1 MNKLQIQKINAQLA
15 LLAVAAIS
23 GLSFVAQKNGME
35 FVGPF
40 TFNASRAILG
50 TLSLLPLISLF
61 KILSM
66 KTDKRKPIVK
76 LRQRILL
83 AKGGFVCGLV
93 LFLALTINQFCMIY
107 ADAGRAGFIT
117 SLYIIFVPLI
127 TVFIGRKLKLN
138 VKISVFLA
146 ILGLYLLCYTAGSPI
161 ALSDIFLLISAIF
174 FALHILVVGHYSHRV
189 SSLKLSCVQFFVM
202 FLFSLPFMFLIEH
215 PQWAS
220 IMAGAK
226 PILFSGIIV
235 TAIAYTLQVFGQK
248 HTSPVITA
256 LIMSLESVFAVIG
269 GIWLLNESL
278 SLKESFGC
286 LIMIIAII
294 LAQLDFSRKWFRRAR
309 RRILVTLARIF

>member
-1 MNKLQIQKINAQLA
+1 MNKLQIQKIYANIA
-15 LLAVAAIS
+15 LLMVAAIS

-50 TLSLLPLISLF
+50 TLSLLPLIFVF
-61 KILSM
+61 KLLSM

-76 LRQRILL
+76 YRQRVLL

-93 LFLALTINQFCMIY
+93 LFLALTINQICMIY
-107 ADAGRAGFIT
+107 APAGKAGFIT

-138 VKISVFLA
+138 IKISVILA
-146 ILGLYLLCYTAGSPI
+146 VLGLYLLCYKSGSPI
-161 ALSDIFLLISAIF
+161 ELSDTFLLVSSIF
-174 FALHILVVGHYSHRV
+174 FALHILVVGYYSHRV
-189 SSLKLSCVQFFVM
+189 SSIKLSCVQFFVM
-202 FLFSLPFMFLIEH
+202 FILSLPLMLFIEH
-215 PQWAS
+215 PTWAA
-220 IMAGAK
+220 ITAGAK

-235 TAIAYTLQVFGQK
+235 TAVAYTLQIFGQK
-248 HTSPVITA
+248 HTSPVVTA

-278 SLKESFGC
+278 TTKESLGC
-286 LIMIIAII
+286 FIMIIAII
-294 LAQLDFSRKWFRRAR
+294 LAQLDFSRRWFTRIRRVV
-309 RRILVTLARIF
+309 LVTLRRIF